1 MKRQPQKMIFCP
13 RGNQRSDRSLSNPS
27 PTRKSNFRLALSH
40 WRQAI
45 VFGLLWGGFLS
56 FHAAG
61 SLYWSGWQEPS
72 AIWQLALLMFVGTSV
87 GGSFGWFFSIWFSA
101 HRISPKRF
109 ATSFVLILLFTVGTT
124 AFLFALQYRLYY
136 SQWHMPT
143 FSIGWFF
150 QMFFTGLSA
159 LYLFAVQ
166 GLRLL
171 LPLAPLG
178 LFIAA
183 IIFAKTGPDN
193 LK

>member
-1 MKRQPQKMIFCP
+1 MKRQPP
-13 RGNQRSDRSLSNPS
+13 RTILHPLGNQSSVRSLNTPIQ
-27 PTRKSNFRLALSH
+27 TRKSNIRLALSH

-45 VFGLLWGGFLS
+45 VFGMMWGGFLALHS
-56 FHAAG
+56 AG
-61 SLYWSGWQEPS
+61 KLYWSGWQEPS
-72 AIWQLALLMFVGTSV
+72 AIWQLVLLMFVGTSI
-87 GGSFGWFFSIWFSA
+87 GGTFGWFLSNCFSA
-101 HRISPKRF
+101 HRVSPKRF

-124 AFLFALQYRLYY
+124 ALFFALQYRLYY

-150 QMFFTGLSA
+150 QVLFTGLSA

-171 LPLAPLG
+171 LPFAPLG

-183 IIFAKTGPDN
+183 IIFTKFAPNNPK
-193 LK
+193 